1 MPIIINWPSSQVCTD
16 CKHAHWLMANQE
28 DDIIYP
34 ASVCNIELYPIGP
47 ECSKWQQEYETIE
60 LIAAG
65 YEWICPTCDLNNK
78 EIEVNETVQCKSC
91 ERQFEVADHEHAYQ
105 N

>member
-16 CKHAHWLMANQE
+16 CKHAHWLIANDE

-34 ASVCNIELYPIGP
+34 ASICNVEQYPIG
-47 ECSKWQQEYETIE
+47 SKCNNWQQEYETVE

-65 YEWICPTCDLNNK
+65 YEWNCPTCDHLNK
-78 EIEVNETVQCKSC
+78 EIEILNTVTCRAC
-91 ERQFEVADHEHAYQ
+91 ERQFQVTEYDHAHQ

>member
-16 CKHAHWLMANQE
+16 CKHAHWLMVNQE

-34 ASVCNIELYPIGP
+34 ASVCNIEHYPVGS
-47 ECSKWQQEYETIE
+47 ECSKWHQEYERIE

-65 YEWICPTCDLNNK
+65 YEWSCPTCNQLNK
-78 EIEVNETVQCKSC
+78 EIEILKTVQCHAC
-91 ERQFEVADHEHAYQ
+91 ERQFEVADYEHVYE